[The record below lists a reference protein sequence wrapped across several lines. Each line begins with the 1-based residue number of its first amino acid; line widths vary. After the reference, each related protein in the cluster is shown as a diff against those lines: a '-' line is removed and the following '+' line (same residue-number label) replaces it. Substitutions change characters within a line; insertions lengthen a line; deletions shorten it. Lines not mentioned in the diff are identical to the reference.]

1 LTRTTTGYA
10 ARDDAEGRD
19 MTDPT
24 RQQHEEHLKAE
35 EDDGSAEFQPEDGG
49 AASPPLGDPG
59 PIERG

>member
-1 LTRTTTGYA
+1 
-10 ARDDAEGRD
+10 

-24 RQQHEEHLKAE
+24 DQGHEEHLTAE

-49 AASPPLGDPG
+49 TASPPLGDPG